1 MDSVQVNTKS
11 EQFAARERAY
21 QRLSYLDA
29 LRKSARIALA
39 MAKEA
44 KHTQDKLEWA
54 EKAVYR
60 YKELET
66 QLNTHYTFLQPDD
79 VKEATQAEEIIWL
92 HDPMT
97 NWVVA
102 TPHDPMTER
111 IEQIHKLEMIEQLE
125 QRELDKPLIQRF
137 IEVCELI
144 ITG

>member
-1 MDSVQVNTKS
+1 MDSVQVNTQS
-11 EQFAARERAY
+11 EWSAAMKYAC
-21 QRLSYLDA
+21 QRLSYLEA

-79 VKEATQAEEIIWL
+79 VKEAMQAEKIVWL

-111 IEQIHKLEMIEQLE
+111 LEQI
-125 QRELDKPLIQRF
+125 RELDKPPIHKPLIQRF
-137 IEVCELI
+137 IEVCEWI